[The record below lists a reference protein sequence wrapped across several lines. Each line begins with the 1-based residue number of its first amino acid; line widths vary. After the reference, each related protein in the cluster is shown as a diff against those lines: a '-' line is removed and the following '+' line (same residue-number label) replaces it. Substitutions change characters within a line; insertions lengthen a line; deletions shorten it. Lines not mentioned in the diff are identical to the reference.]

1 MSISPSPAQP
11 QFTRLVG
18 PLVLISTIFF
28 LNFISRVALGPV
40 LLPLQEDLGISLSRT
55 GLIFLTLQ
63 AGYSVALLNAG
74 WVSSRLTHRRT
85 ILLSIW
91 AIGAGWICVGL
102 SPSFPVMLA
111 CLFATGL
118 GGGLYLPS
126 GVASITD
133 ITPSCHWGKGFAIHE
148 MAPSLSFILAPLLVE
163 ALLFLGSWR
172 LVYIVLGLSCFV
184 VGAIYRKHSTAGRF
198 SGQPPRLKAL
208 RAILTRPAFWAMT
221 LFFVLVVG
229 GEIGVYNLAPAYLV
243 KSHGIPREWANFI
256 LSASRLLSL
265 GTAFGAGWC
274 IDKLG
279 LKRSLTVIL
288 SAGGL
293 ATIGFAWGSSLWVAA
308 MLVLQPIFLVAYFP
322 AGFSALTSISEDKQN
337 DLTVSLTVTS
347 ASLLGAGGIPALLA
361 YLGEHVS
368 FSLGFTGLGVCL
380 AASAL
385 LVPFLDFRNAAAVQE
400 GQECRHTEGG

>member
-1 MSISPSPAQP
+1 MSVKSPSH
-11 QFTRLVG
+11 FTHLVG
-18 PLVLISTIFF
+18 PIVLISTIFF
-28 LNFISRVALGPV
+28 LNFISRVALGPL
-40 LLPLQEDLGISLSRT
+40 LLPIQDELGISLSRT

-74 WVSSRLTHRRT
+74 WVSTRLTHRRT

-91 AIGAGWICVGL
+91 GIGAGWICVGL
-102 SPSFPVMLA
+102 SPNFALMLA
-111 CLFATGL
+111 CLFCTGL
-118 GGGLYLPS
+118 AGGLYLPS

-172 LVYIVLGLSCFV
+172 FVYIFLGLCCFLA
-184 VGAIYRKHSTAGRF
+184 GGLYRKKNTAGRF
-198 SGQPPRLKAL
+198 YGQPPRLKAL
-208 RAILTRPAFWAMT
+208 RRILVRPAFWAMT

-229 GEIGVYNLAPAYLV
+229 GEIGVYNLAPTYLV
-243 KSHGIPREWANFI
+243 KSHGIPREWANF
-256 LSASRLLSL
+256 LLAASRVLSL

-274 IDKLG
+274 IDRLG
-279 LKRSLTVIL
+279 LKRSLAVIL

-293 ATIGFAWGSSLWVAA
+293 ATIGFAWGSSLWVAI
-308 MLVLQPIFLVAYFP
+308 MLILQPVFLVAYFP
-322 AGFSALTSISEDKQN
+322 AGFSALSSISEDKQT
-337 DLTVSLTVTS
+337 DLTVSLTVTC

-368 FSLGFTGLGVCL
+368 FSLGFTGLGICL
-380 AASAL
+380 AASAF
-385 LVPFLDFRNAAAVQE
+385 LVPFLNFGARD
-400 GQECRHTEGG
+400 